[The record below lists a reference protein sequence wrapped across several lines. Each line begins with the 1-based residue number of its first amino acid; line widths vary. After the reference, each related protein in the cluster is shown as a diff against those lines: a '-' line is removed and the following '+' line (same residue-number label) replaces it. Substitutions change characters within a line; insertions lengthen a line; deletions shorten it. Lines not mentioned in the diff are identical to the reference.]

1 MKKISALILALCS
14 FFGLFAQNEGTAVQ
28 PPQGV
33 VLVPGTADLYTT
45 PYDEVSRMLRPAA
58 VSACGCKGEGWR
70 LPTLGELQIMYSHR
84 YEMDFADGWY
94 WTGEKVRGEF
104 RFYDLNFKN
113 GKVREASY
121 NKEDFVRCVWSSKPA
136 NVPASNL
143 QPMAQQSN
151 PAVQPPAK
159 PANQQAPAPK
169 VKTDTIQNNTP
180 APVPSNV
187 PRPQPTASA
196 PQPQPQPN
204 GRVMDDNDVTKP
216 YRSSFGIVAGSLNG
230 LSLKVFPS
238 TKFAVMM
245 ELGVKVTA
253 ASGIQFYDPYRW
265 NYIYGYYYGWE
276 TYGYFTTP
284 YTLEFNVN
292 FIRQDHFV
300 AGLYGL
306 VGGGPSLGWHFRNS
320 YPYYLYESYTSQW
333 PRYRQGNGKAG
344 VNLILGLE
352 YVFNEPIALQVDFRP
367 GYGLLFASGYT
378 AHYFDWGL
386 NLSFRYAF
394 KEKY

>member
-1 MKKISALILALCS
+1 MKKVSTLILILGS
-14 FFGLFAQNEGTAVQ
+14 FFGLFAQNDETSVQ

-33 VLVPGTADLYTT
+33 VAVPGTADLYTT

-113 GKVREASY
+113 GKIRAASY

-151 PAVQPPAK
+151 PAVKPPVSPASQP
-159 PANQQAPAPK
+159 APAEKANP
-169 VKTDTIQNNTP
+169 DTSKNSTSSP
-180 APVPSNV
+180 TPSNA
-187 PRPQPTASA
+187 PRPQPTATA

-204 GRVMDDNDVTKP
+204 GRVMDDKDVTKP
-216 YRSSFGIVAGSLNG
+216 YRSSFGLVAGSMNG

-238 TKFAVMM
+238 TKFAVIM

-253 ASGIQFYDPYRW
+253 ASGTQLYEMYNW
-265 NYIYGYYYGWE
+265 NNYYNNFTYQWE
-276 TYGYFTTP
+276 SYGYFTTP
-284 YTLEFNVN
+284 YTLEFDVN
-292 FIRQDHFV
+292 FVHQDHFV

-306 VGGGPSLGWHFRNS
+306 AGGGLSLGWHFRNS

-344 VNLILGLE
+344 VNLIFGLE
-352 YVFNEPIALQVDFRP
+352 YIFEIPIALQVDFRP

-386 NLSFRYAF
+386 NLGFRYAF
-394 KEKY
+394 K

>member
-1 MKKISALILALCS
+1 MKKVSTLILILGS
-14 FFGLFAQNEGTAVQ
+14 FFGLFAQNDETSVQ

-33 VLVPGTADLYTT
+33 VAVPGTADLYTT

-113 GKVREASY
+113 GKIRAASY

-151 PAVQPPAK
+151 PAVKPPVSPTSQP
-159 PANQQAPAPK
+159 APAEK
-169 VKTDTIQNNTP
+169 AKTDTSKNSTSSP
-180 APVPSNV
+180 TPSNA
-187 PRPQPTASA
+187 PRPQPTATA

-204 GRVMDDNDVTKP
+204 GRVMDDKDVTKP
-216 YRSSFGIVAGSLNG
+216 YRSSFGLVAGSLNG

-238 TKFAVMM
+238 TKFAVIM

-253 ASGIQFYDPYRW
+253 ASGTQLYEMYNW
-265 NYIYGYYYGWE
+265 NNYYNNFTYQWE
-276 TYGYFTTP
+276 SYGYFTTP
-284 YTLEFNVN
+284 YTLEFDVN
-292 FIRQDHFV
+292 FVHQDHFV

-306 VGGGPSLGWHFRNS
+306 AGGGLSLGWHFRNS

-344 VNLILGLE
+344 VNLIFGLE
-352 YVFNEPIALQVDFRP
+352 YIFEIPIALQVDFRP

-386 NLSFRYAF
+386 NLGFRYAF
-394 KEKY
+394 K

>member
-1 MKKISALILALCS
+1 MKKVSTLILILGS
-14 FFGLFAQNEGTAVQ
+14 FFGLFAQNDETSVQ

-33 VLVPGTADLYTT
+33 VAVPGTADLYTT

-113 GKVREASY
+113 GKIRAASY

-151 PAVQPPAK
+151 PAVKPPVS
-159 PANQQAPAPK
+159 PASQSAPAEK
-169 VKTDTIQNNTP
+169 AKTDTSKNSTSSP
-180 APVPSNV
+180 TPSNA
-187 PRPQPTASA
+187 PRPQPTATA

-204 GRVMDDNDVTKP
+204 GRVMDDKDVTKP
-216 YRSSFGIVAGSLNG
+216 YRSSFGLVAGSLNG

-238 TKFAVMM
+238 TKFAVIM

-253 ASGIQFYDPYRW
+253 ASGTQLYEMYNW
-265 NYIYGYYYGWE
+265 NNYYNNFTYQWE
-276 TYGYFTTP
+276 SYGYFTTP
-284 YTLEFNVN
+284 YTLEFDVN
-292 FIRQDHFV
+292 FVHQDHFV

-306 VGGGPSLGWHFRNS
+306 AGGGLSLGWHFRNS

-344 VNLILGLE
+344 VNLIFGLE
-352 YVFNEPIALQVDFRP
+352 YIFEIPIALQVDFRP

-386 NLSFRYAF
+386 NLGFRYAF
-394 KEKY
+394 K